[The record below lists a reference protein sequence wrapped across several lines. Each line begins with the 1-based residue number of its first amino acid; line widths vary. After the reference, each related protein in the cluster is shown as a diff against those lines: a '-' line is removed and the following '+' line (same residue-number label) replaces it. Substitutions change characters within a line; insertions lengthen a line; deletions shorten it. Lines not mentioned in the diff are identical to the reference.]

1 MQAQQENDPEPV
13 IQPTR
18 WEGWVA
24 SILMIALCGVIFLQI
39 LGRFGFFPGRVWTEE
54 LTRWLWVWLALLGC
68 AATEAHGQHLR
79 MEILTTFWS
88 SKARFISEKLQQV
101 VALATVLFLT
111 WLGYKGVLRTWYNES
126 VTLPVSDGVLYA
138 ALPIAMLLW
147 ACRIIRRLIAP

>member
-1 MQAQQENDPEPV
+1 MLAEQENDPEPV

-79 MEILTTFWS
+79 MEILTSFWS
-88 SKARFISEKLQQV
+88 SKAQFISEKLQQV

-126 VTLPVSDGVLYA
+126 VTLPVSDAVLYA

-147 ACRIIRRLIAP
+147 AHRIIHRLIAP

>member
-79 MEILTTFWS
+79 MEILTSFWS
-88 SKARFISEKLQQV
+88 SKTQFISEKLQQV

-126 VTLPVSDGVLYA
+126 VTLPVSDAVLYA

-147 ACRIIRRLIAP
+147 AHRIIHRLIAP

>member
-79 MEILTTFWS
+79 MEILTSFWS
-88 SKARFISEKLQQV
+88 SKAQFISEKLQQV

-126 VTLPVSDGVLYA
+126 VTLPVSDAVLYA

-147 ACRIIRRLIAP
+147 AHRIIRRLIGP

>member
-1 MQAQQENDPEPV
+1 MQAQQEIDPEPV

-79 MEILTTFWS
+79 MEILTSFWS
-88 SKARFISEKLQQV
+88 SKAQFISEKLQQV

-126 VTLPVSDGVLYA
+126 VTLPVSDAVLYA

-147 ACRIIRRLIAP
+147 AHRIIRRLIAL

>member
-1 MQAQQENDPEPV
+1 MQAQQENDSEPV

-79 MEILTTFWS
+79 MEILTSFWS
-88 SKARFISEKLQQV
+88 SKAQFISEKLQQV

-126 VTLPVSDGVLYA
+126 VTLPVSDAVLYA

-147 ACRIIRRLIAP
+147 AHRIIHRLIAP